1 MEPALEDSD
10 IEAIEDD
17 ELDAEFDTERRDSSA
32 DNQYRRSIYSVP
44 VEVTVS
50 LGKQRI
56 SVADL
61 LSLKEDSILP
71 LSSEL
76 EDPIDLIV
84 EGKTVARGELIET
97 PDGALAVKIT
107 EIPEQ
112 SNG

>member
-1 MEPALEDSD
+1 MENALEDTE
-10 IEAIEDD
+10 IEAEEIT
-17 ELDAEFDTERRDSSA
+17 AEFDTDRRDGSPE
-32 DNQYRRSIYSVP
+32 NQYRRSIYSVP

-50 LGKQRI
+50 LGQQRI
-56 SVADL
+56 SVAEL
-61 LSLKEDSILP
+61 LGLKEDAILP

-97 PDGALAVKIT
+97 PDGSLAIKIT

>member
-1 MEPALEDSD
+1 MEPAFDEDGLE
-10 IEAIEDD
+10 AEDLETD
-17 ELDAEFDTERRDSSA
+17 RRDPSTE
-32 DNQYRRSIYSVP
+32 NQYRRSIYSVP

-50 LGKQRI
+50 LGRQRI
-56 SVADL
+56 SVAEL
-61 LSLKEDSILP
+61 LALKEDSILP
-71 LSSEL
+71 LSSEI

-97 PDGALAVKIT
+97 PDGTLAIKIT